1 MAASDG
7 ERSISTILLKNSRLW
22 TVYSSLGTAAP
33 SPHARV
39 VGEGAGG
46 LYTGYKICLKWKA
59 SVLLGDGSNLRE
71 KIQRRTS
78 SRVA

>member
-7 ERSISTILLKNSRLW
+7 ERSISTILLKNCTLW

-39 VGEGAGG
+39 VREGGG
-46 LYTGYKICLKWKA
+46 GDCTQATKFVLNEKLLCCTGM
-59 SVLLGDGSNLRE
+59 VL
-71 KIQRRTS
+71 T
-78 SRVA
+78 